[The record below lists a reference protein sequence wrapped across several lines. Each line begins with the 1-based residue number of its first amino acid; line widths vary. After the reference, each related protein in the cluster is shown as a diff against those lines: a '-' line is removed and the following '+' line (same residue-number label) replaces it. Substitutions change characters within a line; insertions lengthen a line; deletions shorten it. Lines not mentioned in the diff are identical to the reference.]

1 MKLKLVKFDRKK
13 EKKFDIDFLNA
24 DVAKKVSAFHRSFP
38 QYKPTPLAVLD
49 NLSKEWNVSK
59 IFVKDESYR
68 FGLNA
73 FKALGGSYAIG
84 QYLAE
89 RLNIHPAEL
98 TYDMLVSSEV
108 REALG
113 EITFITATDGNHGRG
128 VAWTANQLKQKSVV
142 YMPKGSSV
150 ERLNHIKSEGA
161 DASITELNYDDT
173 VRLAAEDAEGNHW
186 VLVQDTAWE
195 HYEEIPKKIMQGY
208 ITMVSEAYEQL
219 KELDEKPTHVFIQAG
234 VGSMAATVQ
243 GFFANVYGEDRPITV
258 IVEPDKADCIF
269 QTAKAN
275 DGKLHYVKGDL
286 DTIMAGLACGEPST
300 LGWQILNDY
309 ADAFLSCPDKIAAQ
323 GIRILAAPLKG
334 DPQVISGESGAVGI
348 GAVNE
353 ILKSS
358 EYVDLKKQLR
368 INPDSKILFFSTEGD
383 TDAAHFKK
391 VVWDG
396 AYSI

>member
-1 MKLKLVKFDRKK
+1 MKLKLVKFDWKK
-13 EKKFDIDFLNA
+13 DPKVDIDFLGL

-38 QYKPTPLAVLD
+38 QYKPTPLAVLN

-84 QYLAE
+84 QYLADK
-89 RLNIHPAEL
+89 LNIHPTEL
-98 TYDMLVSSEV
+98 TFDKLVSSEV

-113 EITFITATDGNHGRG
+113 KIIFITATDGNHGRG

-142 YMPKGSSV
+142 YMPKGSSK

-161 DASITELNYDDT
+161 EAFITELNYDDT
-173 VRLAAEDAEGNHW
+173 VRLAAEHAEKNQW

-195 HYEEIPKKIMQGY
+195 NYEEIPKKIMQGY

-219 KELDEKPTHVFIQAG
+219 KKLNEKPTHIFIQAG

-243 GFFANVYGEDRPITV
+243 GFFANIYGEDRPITV
-258 IVEPDKADCIF
+258 VVEPDKANCIF

-286 DTIMAGLACGEPST
+286 DTIMAGLACGEPSI
-300 LGWQILNDY
+300 LGWQILKDY
-309 ADAFLSCPDKIAAQ
+309 ADAFLSCPDNIAAQ
-323 GIRILAAPLKG
+323 GMRILAAPLKG
-334 DPQVISGESGAVGI
+334 DVQVISGESGAVGI
-348 GAVNE
+348 GAVSE
-353 ILKSS
+353 IIKRS
-358 EYVDLKKQLR
+358 EYSDLKERLN
-368 INPDSKILFFSTEGD
+368 INADSKILFFSIEGD

-396 AYSI
+396 AYPI